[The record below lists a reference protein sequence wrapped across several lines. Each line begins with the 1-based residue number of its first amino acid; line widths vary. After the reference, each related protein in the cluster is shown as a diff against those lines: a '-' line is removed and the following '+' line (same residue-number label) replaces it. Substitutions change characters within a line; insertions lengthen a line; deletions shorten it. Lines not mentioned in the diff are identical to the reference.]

1 MYMLADKGSM
11 LTPPECELYYLT
23 KMIIYDNNGSM
34 VTDMSKYLYEEIYG
48 KALHLY
54 TNEKYGIDMD
64 TICMIDCKAVGEA
77 LEQYIAFKC
86 KKIIQLINSIF
97 YCRNSYRITRITC
110 TNNY

>member
-54 TNEKYGIDMD
+54 TSEKYGIDMD
-64 TICMIDCKAVGEA
+64 TMFDR
-77 LEQYIAFKC
+77 LESSWRGIGTVHSFQM
-86 KKIIQLINSIF
+86 
-97 YCRNSYRITRITC
+97 
-110 TNNY
+110 